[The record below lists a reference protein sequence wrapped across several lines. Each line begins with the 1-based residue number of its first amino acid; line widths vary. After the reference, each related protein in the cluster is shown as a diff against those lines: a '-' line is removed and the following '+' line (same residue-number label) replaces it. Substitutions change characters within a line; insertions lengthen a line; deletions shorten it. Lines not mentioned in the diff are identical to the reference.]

1 MDLGLAGLRA
11 FVTGGTRGIGLA
23 IARALTRE
31 GARVSVCGRDPER
44 LANAVAELGPEAHGT
59 AADVADPDRLAEAVE
74 AAAAAF
80 GGLDLVVANAGGSV
94 GGDLA
99 SSTAEEFTATFAL
112 NAGHAAQAV
121 RAALPH
127 LEASPAASVLVIA
140 SISGWK
146 PGSRTSYSIA
156 KAAEIQLARSLSEE
170 LATRRIRVNALSPG
184 SVEFDGG
191 RWGWLRDERP
201 AEFAEFTRSHLPSG
215 RLVNLAEV
223 ADAAC
228 FVLSPRGSGFNGA
241 NVCVDGGQD
250 RPTDRRFYP

>member
-1 MDLGLAGLRA
+1 MDLGLKGLRA
-11 FVTGGTRGIGLA
+11 LVTGGTRGIGLA
-23 IARALTRE
+23 IARALLRE
-31 GARVSVCGRDPER
+31 GARVSVCARDGER
-44 LANAVAELGPEAHGT
+44 LAKAVAELGPGAHGT
-59 AADVADPDRLAEAVE
+59 VADVTDPGRLTAAVE
-74 AAAAAF
+74 AAAAEF

-99 SSTAEEFTATFAL
+99 ESTAAEWTETFAL

-127 LEASPAASVLVIA
+127 LEASPAASVLVVA

-156 KAAEIQLARSLSEE
+156 KAAEIQLARSLAEE
-170 LATRRIRVNALSPG
+170 LAPRGIRVNALSPG
-184 SVEFDGG
+184 SVEFEGG
-191 RWGWLRDERP
+191 RWGRLREEQP
-201 AEFAEFTRSHLPSG
+201 AAYAEFARFQLPSG
-215 RLVNLAEV
+215 RLVELDEV

-241 NVCVDGGQD
+241 NICVDGGQD